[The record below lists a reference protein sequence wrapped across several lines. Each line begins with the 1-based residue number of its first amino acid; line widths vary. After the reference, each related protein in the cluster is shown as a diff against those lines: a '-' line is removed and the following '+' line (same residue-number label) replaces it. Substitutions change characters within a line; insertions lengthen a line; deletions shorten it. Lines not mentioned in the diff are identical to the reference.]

1 MIIQVDLDRLTLT
14 VTTEGHHV
22 LMRVEGHTVESSGVT
37 ELIVDCNLV
46 TWGKKTHCWYIT

>member
-22 LMRVEGHTVESSGVT
+22 LMRVEGHTVEGSGVT

-46 TWGKKTHCWYIT
+46 TWGERTHC